1 MTLPGPGLAKTKRP
15 PLYTM
20 RSAVLV
26 AGSDARWKAA
36 FDEADVVSE
45 GAASGA
51 DPTRRYFGSTDIL
64 LLVQPERGGDDMRML
79 AKVIAADPH
88 VRLRAVRMARR
99 EAAQRALGPLDRV
112 ETEITVV
119 PRTGGIAVHVEVEAA
134 VHPERRSAPRPA

>member
-1 MTLPGPGLAKTKRP
+1 MTPQGPGLAKTKRP
-15 PLYTM
+15 PLYTV

-36 FDEADVVSE
+36 FEEADVVSE
-45 GAASGA
+45 GAASGV
-51 DPTRRYFGSTDIL
+51 DPSRRYFGSTDIL
-64 LLVQPERGGDDMRML
+64 LLVQPERAGDDVRTL
-79 AKVIAADPH
+79 VKIIAADPH
-88 VRLRAVRMARR
+88 VRLRAVRLACR

-134 VHPERRSAPRPA
+134 VHPDRRAAPRPA